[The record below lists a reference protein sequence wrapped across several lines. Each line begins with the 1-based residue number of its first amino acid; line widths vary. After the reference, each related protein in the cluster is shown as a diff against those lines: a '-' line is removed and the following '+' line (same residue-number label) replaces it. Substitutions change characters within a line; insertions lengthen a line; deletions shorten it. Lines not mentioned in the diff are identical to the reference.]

1 MAYIQG
7 NNPISRKTSPVLQN
21 FAGGN
26 VFGNIMPQVIGQ
38 KAAQGANTS
47 VVDGGIP
54 VEKETKKHSLE
65 TAEDA
70 PVYKGLVAV
79 KGQRPLQGP
88 LPPPKKDKTFL
99 PPLNIEKTFL
109 PPSATAKPPEK
120 TYSNEGDPTIY
131 NENTT
136 PSSKQTINKAP
147 PTFKSGAPKKG
158 PNGQYSIQSTT
169 TY

>member
-1 MAYIQG
+1 MAYTQE

-21 FAGGN
+21 FADGN

-79 KGQRPLQGP
+79 KGQPPLQGP
-88 LPPPKKDKTFL
+88 PPPPKKD
-99 PPLNIEKTFL
+99 ETFL
-109 PPSATAKPPEK
+109 PPSATAKLPK
-120 TYSNEGDPTIY
+120 NTYSNEGDPTIY
-131 NENTT
+131 NEDKT

>member
-1 MAYIQG
+1 MAYTQG

-21 FAGGN
+21 FA
-26 VFGNIMPQVIGQ
+26 
-38 KAAQGANTS
+38 A
-47 VVDGGIP
+47 DGGIP

-109 PPSATAKPPEK
+109 PPLATANPPEK

-131 NENTT
+131 NEDGTQ
-136 PSSKQTINKAP
+136 SS
-147 PTFKSGAPKKG
+147 FKSGAAKQG

>member
-1 MAYIQG
+1 MAYTQG

-21 FAGGN
+21 FA
-26 VFGNIMPQVIGQ
+26 
-38 KAAQGANTS
+38 
-47 VVDGGIP
+47 VDGGIP
-54 VEKETKKHSLE
+54 VEKEILGTV
-65 TAEDA
+65 EDA

-120 TYSNEGDPTIY
+120 TYSNEGDPIIY
-131 NENTT
+131 DEDKT
-136 PSSKQTINKAP
+136 PSS
-147 PTFKSGAPKKG
+147 FKSGAAKQG

>member
-1 MAYIQG
+1 MAYTQE

-21 FAGGN
+21 FADGN
-26 VFGNIMPQVIGQ
+26 VFGNIMAQVIGQ

-88 LPPPKKDKTFL
+88 SASPDKETTFL
-99 PPLNIEKTFL
+99 PPVNN
-109 PPSATAKPPEK
+109 PPAA
-120 TYSNEGDPTIY
+120 G
-131 NENTT
+131 
-136 PSSKQTINKAP
+136 AA
-147 PTFKSGAPKKG
+147 TFKSGAAKQG

>member
-21 FAGGN
+21 FA
-26 VFGNIMPQVIGQ
+26 
-38 KAAQGANTS
+38 A
-47 VVDGGIP
+47 DGGIP

-88 LPPPKKDKTFL
+88 SASPDKETTFL
-99 PPLNIEKTFL
+99 PPVNN
-109 PPSATAKPPEK
+109 PPAA
-120 TYSNEGDPTIY
+120 G
-131 NENTT
+131 
-136 PSSKQTINKAP
+136 AA
-147 PTFKSGAPKKG
+147 TFKSGAAKQG

>member
-1 MAYIQG
+1 MAYTQG

-21 FAGGN
+21 FA
-26 VFGNIMPQVIGQ
+26 
-38 KAAQGANTS
+38 A
-47 VVDGGIP
+47 DGGIP

-79 KGQRPLQGP
+79 KGQPPLQGP
-88 LPPPKKDKTFL
+88 PPPPKKD
-99 PPLNIEKTFL
+99 KTFL

-131 NENTT
+131 NKDGTQ
-136 PSSKQTINKAP
+136 SS
-147 PTFKSGAPKKG
+147 FKSGAAKQG